1 MNTNSEKHMRGKCA
15 TNNIG
20 CGMRDGFGLA
30 SKLRARSTGSIRMA
44 AHQQNRPCG
53 KAPIYSF
60 THSNITLEEKET
72 TMI

>member
-30 SKLRARSTGSIRMA
+30 SKLRARLAGSIRMA
-44 AHQQNRPCG
+44 AHQQNRPWQSTDLF
-53 KAPIYSF
+53 IHSF
-60 THSNITLEEKET
+60 KHYIRSK
-72 TMI
+72 